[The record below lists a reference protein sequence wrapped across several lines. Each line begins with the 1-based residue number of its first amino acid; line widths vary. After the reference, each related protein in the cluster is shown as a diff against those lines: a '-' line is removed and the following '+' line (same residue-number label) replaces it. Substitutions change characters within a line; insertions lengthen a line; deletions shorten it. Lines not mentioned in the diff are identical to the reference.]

1 MIGLLRDRQYA
12 NIVRPENRAL
22 KLSLVSDWILV
33 AGALE
38 ITTPELRNGPELSL
52 SEPYHALRD
61 ESIYVRAQAFGI
73 SESTTRSARG

>member
-1 MIGLLRDRQYA
+1 MARYAVAHGLLDLARSVV
-12 NIVRPENRAL
+12 IL
-22 KLSLVSDWILV
+22 SDWILV

-38 ITTPELRNGPELSL
+38 ITTPELRNGHELSL

>member
-33 AGALE
+33 ARALE
-38 ITTPELRNGPELSL
+38 IPTPELRNGPELTL
-52 SEPYHALRD
+52 SERYQALRD
-61 ESIYVRAQAFGI
+61 EGIYVRA
-73 SESTTRSARG
+73 

>member
-33 AGALE
+33 ARALE
-38 ITTPELRNGPELSL
+38 IPTPELRNGPELTL
-52 SEPYHALRD
+52 SDRYQALRD
-61 ESIYVRAQAFGI
+61 EGIYVRA
-73 SESTTRSARG
+73 